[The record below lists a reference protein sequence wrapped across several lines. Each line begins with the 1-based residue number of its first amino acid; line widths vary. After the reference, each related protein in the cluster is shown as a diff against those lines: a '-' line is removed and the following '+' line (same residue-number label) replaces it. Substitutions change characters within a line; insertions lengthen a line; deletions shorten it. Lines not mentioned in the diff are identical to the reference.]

1 MNLSFKWN
9 FVFKTNLAFQPR
21 RLWIKGFTFSFEQNE
36 IGICLIYCSRWK
48 TGIQIKLPSYVQLLA
63 LPGISH
69 LSENHFVIEYDFD
82 HFVESAF
89 AISNPKAYLEVLGVL
104 MNRLRGG

>member
-1 MNLSFKWN
+1 MKLTFVKFTVVGEKREFKLSY
-9 FVFKTNLAFQPR
+9 LHM
-21 RLWIKGFTFSFEQNE
+21 
-36 IGICLIYCSRWK
+36 
-48 TGIQIKLPSYVQLLA
+48 LLA

-89 AISNPKAYLEVLGVL
+89 AISNPKAYLEVLGGL